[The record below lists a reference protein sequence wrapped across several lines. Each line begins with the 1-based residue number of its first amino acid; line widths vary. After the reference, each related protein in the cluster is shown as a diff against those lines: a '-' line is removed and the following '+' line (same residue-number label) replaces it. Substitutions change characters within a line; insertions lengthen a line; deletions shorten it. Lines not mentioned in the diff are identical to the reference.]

1 VYIPSKGVLR
11 ATFGVKKS
19 FTVFPR
25 ASLLLRYVIATFA
38 PYDDEILYKQ
48 HISRINVTQ
57 Q

>member
-1 VYIPSKGVLR
+1 VYITSKGVLR
-11 ATFGVKKS
+11 VTFGVKKS